1 LRCSSANRPCIL
13 AKPAFTFGNDED
25 DDFTEDA
32 APRENPREE
41 NGFAR
46 LTPPPNSAS
55 FVVGR
60 EKEGSILATLPP
72 LLLEE
77 ATTANVTAAA
87 LNANIA
93 IFFPFV
99 EVSVDGEIDR
109 FCDSKSTLF
118 TTSSSFETVP

>member
-1 LRCSSANRPCIL
+1 
-13 AKPAFTFGNDED
+13 
-25 DDFTEDA
+25 
-32 APRENPREE
+32 
-41 NGFAR
+41 
-46 LTPPPNSAS
+46 
-55 FVVGR
+55 VGR
-60 EKEGSILATLPP
+60 EKEEFKEEGSTLPP

-99 EVSVDGEIDR
+99 EVSVDGKIDR

-118 TTSSSFETVP
+118 ATSASSSFETVP